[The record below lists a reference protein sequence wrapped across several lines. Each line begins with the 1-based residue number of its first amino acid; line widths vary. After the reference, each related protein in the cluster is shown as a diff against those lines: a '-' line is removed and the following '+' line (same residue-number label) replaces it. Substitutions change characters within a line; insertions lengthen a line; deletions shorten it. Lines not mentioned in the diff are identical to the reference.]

1 MAPIRSV
8 PPFAQQVSDPC
19 PVHARLAL
27 ALAAEFDAVSAER
40 AARDLDELA
49 AELLVARRGA
59 PREQLTIC
67 AEAAAT
73 HLAPVDAGGALD
85 DLLLHRVLRGRA
97 GHPLA
102 LAIAIADAG
111 RRAGLPLGILGSGV
125 PKATADGEAV
135 VAPQVVSGEWYVA
148 HAALPEARVLDPGGR
163 GELVDLA
170 GREHEFGWLCAH
182 QTSGGLLE
190 AIARRAERLGHLP
203 WELRAA
209 ELRVALFA
217 DPVGRA
223 CAQRELEHVRARL
236 N

>member
-1 MAPIRSV
+1 MAPMRSL
-8 PPFAQQVSDPC
+8 PPFVQQVSDPC

-40 AARDLDELA
+40 ASRDLDELA

-73 HLAPVDAGGALD
+73 HLAPVDAGGTLD

-111 RRAGLPLGILGSGV
+111 RRAGLPLGILGGN
-125 PKATADGEAV
+125 
-135 VAPQVVSGEWYVA
+135 GEWYVA
-148 HAALPEARVLDPGGR
+148 HAALPEARVLDPAGR
-163 GELVDLA
+163 DELVDLA